1 MYNNDSQLKKNKVFY
16 IQPILA
22 GYRSPIIEKLAI
34 NFDTHCFYDNTE
46 AQKQGHLAASSH
58 LSTVIQSPSIPLL
71 GGRLFYQK
79 NIIRHTLR
87 EKPDAIISF
96 ANPRFISLWL
106 SMILS
111 ITLSIK
117 FYAHGQGLYSYKNPS
132 LLRKIMYR
140 AICKFSTK
148 YVCYTELSR
157 DSLIAAGCDANK
169 LITIRNSLEL
179 QTTIAPSQKTY
190 TENGVLFIG
199 RLRDGCRLDTLI
211 QAIEITR
218 NNGQLLELH
227 IIGGGQ
233 LEDKYKNQYKNIT
246 WLHWHGPVHDNHRI
260 AEISKLCR
268 IGCYPG
274 DAGLSVVHLFSLGL
288 PPLIHKN
295 IEAHMGPEPS
305 YVSANDNGFLFDP
318 ATGESGLSATLDSI
332 WQLPAETMRDIAVSA
347 YNTYL
352 DLNNPTMGDQ
362 FVQLVLG
369 NHYTLADAK
378 P

>member
-1 MYNNDSQLKKNKVFY
+1 MYNNSQLKKNKVFY

-22 GYRSPIIEKLAI
+22 GYRYPIIEKLA
-34 NFDTHCFYDNTE
+34 THFETQTFYDNTE
-46 AQKQGHLAASSH
+46 AQKQGHLAVNSH
-58 LSTVIQSPSIPLL
+58 LSTTVQSSSTPLL

-79 NIIRHTLR
+79 NIIINILR
-87 EKPDAIISF
+87 TKPDAIISF

-111 ITLSIK
+111 IPLNIK
-117 FYAHGQGLYSYKNPS
+117 FYAHGQGLYAYKKPS

-140 AICKFSTK
+140 SICKLSTK

-179 QTTIAPSQKTY
+179 QTTVAPNQKTY
-190 TENGVLFIG
+190 TENGILFIG

-211 QAIEITR
+211 KAIEITR

-233 LEDKYKNQYKNIT
+233 LEDMYKNKNTNIT
-246 WLHWHGPVHDNHRI
+246 WIHWHGPVHDNHRI
-260 AEISKLCR
+260 AEISKSCR

-305 YVSANDNGFLFDP
+305 YVRANGNGFLFDP
-318 ATGESGLSATLDSI
+318 AAGESGLSAILDSI
-332 WQLPAETMRDIAVSA
+332 WQLPAERMRDIAVSA

-362 FVQLVLG
+362 FVKLVLG
-369 NHYTLADAK
+369 NHCTLADAK